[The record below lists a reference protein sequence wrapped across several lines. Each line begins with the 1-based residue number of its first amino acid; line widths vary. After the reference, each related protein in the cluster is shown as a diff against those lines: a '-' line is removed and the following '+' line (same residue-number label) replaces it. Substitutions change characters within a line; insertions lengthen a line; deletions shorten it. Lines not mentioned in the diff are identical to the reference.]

1 MTNAFWAQCGGATN
15 ALWGQKNRSPKGPVG
30 FYIHQQFGF
39 SYRVPESEIMKSSQ
53 PMPPQALPEE

>member
-1 MTNAFWAQCGGATN
+1 MRRGDERVV
-15 ALWGQKNRSPKGPVG
+15 GQKNRSPKGPVG